1 MLMSKE
7 REAEQALPE
16 RWSARAKSEVVLR
29 LFRGESVDDV
39 SRAIQVSVH
48 EIEDLAEGF
57 SRGWDGGVETT
68 VRRSGRTGV
77 ATHASEGR
85 GTDDAA
91 GARRDAPGKGGV
103 RGRAGEVEEVAGLV
117 SAGTGRWYP
126 VTMVCA
132 VWCVPRSTVYTQRGQ
147 ARRPAWKP
155 QKRGPRTLVSD
166 AVLLEEIRAVLKA
179 SAFHTEGHR
188 KVRVRLRP
196 RGIYVGKNRVLR
208 LMRQHRLLAP
218 SRRRHAHGDRGHAG
232 TIITARPD
240 ELWGTD
246 ATKFWTQQEGWCW
259 FFGAIDHCS
268 EDIVGW
274 HVAKR
279 GDRWAALEPI
289 RQGVQ
294 QTHGGYARKI
304 ALGLGLRMDW
314 GPQYT
319 AHQFLGELR
328 WLGIRPS
335 PSYVGEPECNGI
347 MERWIRTLKEEC
359 LYLHDFQTL
368 EEARQVIG
376 GVHRGVQP

>member
-1 MLMSKE
+1 M
-7 REAEQALPE
+7 
-16 RWSARAKSEVVLR
+16 
-29 LFRGESVDDV
+29 
-39 SRAIQVSVH
+39 VSV
-48 EIEDLAEGF
+48 GT
-57 SRGWDGGVETT
+57 G
-68 VRRSGRTGV
+68 RRYPLT
-77 ATHASEGR
+77 
-85 GTDDAA
+85 
-91 GARRDAPGKGGV
+91 
-103 RGRAGEVEEVAGLV
+103 LV
-117 SAGTGRWYP
+117 SAIWR
-126 VTMVCA
+126 VS
-132 VWCVPRSTVYTQRGQ
+132 RSTVYAQRA
-147 ARRPAWKP
+147 ARRREARGCSETADRGRSKGQGPLP
-155 QKRGPRTLVSD
+155 GGGKRGPKTRVDDATLLAAIRT
-166 AVLLEEIRAVLKA
+166 VLAA
-179 SAFHTEGHR
+179 SPFHTEGHR

-196 RGIYVGKNRVLR
+196 LGIPVGKKRVLR
-208 LMRQHRLLAP
+208 LMREHRLLAP
-218 SRRRHAHGDRGHAG
+218 TRRRHARGDRTHSG
-232 TIITARPD
+232 TIITPRPD

-294 QTHGGYARKI
+294 QTHGRYAPKI

-319 AHQFLGELR
+319 AHQFRGELR

-359 LYLHDFQTL
+359 LYLHDFRTL
-368 EEARQVIG
+368 EEARPVIG
-376 GVHRGVQP
+376 QFIEAYNREWLIERHGHRTPAEVRQALTRKAA